1 MATLTAIV
9 TAHADKDNLRRILKD
24 LQEWQVRKPDEII
37 ALASDIDTESLKEEF
52 PSVRFY
58 EEPNLGDWGHAKRA
72 KGLDLATCDYAG
84 WFNHDDSYHPDY
96 ILDMMTLAESGNDVV
111 YCGWSKNAHPRFAH
125 SSSTS
130 GNFIVQIDKGRAAG
144 YADRHYEADGT
155 FINRIVEKAKS
166 IAFCNRVLYYH
177 NEVR

>member
-1 MATLTAIV
+1 MATFTAIV
-9 TAHADKDNLRRILKD
+9 TAHADEQNLRRILKD
-24 LQEWQVRKPDEII
+24 LNEWQVRKPDEII
-37 ALASDIDTESLKEEF
+37 ALASEIDLAALQSEF
-52 PSVRFY
+52 TKVRFY

-72 KGLDLATCDYAG
+72 KGLDLATSDYAG
-84 WFNHDDSYHPDY
+84 FFNHDDSYHPDY
-96 ILDMMTLAESGNDVV
+96 IHDMMKLAESGNDVV
-111 YCGWSKNAHPRFAH
+111 YCGWSKNSNPQFVH

-130 GNFIVQIDKGRAAG
+130 GNFIVQIDKGRDAG

-155 FINRIVEKAKS
+155 FINRIVKKAKS

>member
-9 TAHADKDNLRRILKD
+9 TAHADEPNLRRILKD
-24 LQEWQVRKPDEII
+24 LHEWQVRRPEEII
-37 ALASDIDTESLKEEF
+37 ALASDINLTALRSEF
-52 PSVRFY
+52 PAVRFY

-72 KGLDLATCDYAG
+72 KGLDLATSDYAG

-96 ILDMMTLAESGNDVV
+96 IHEMMKLAEAGADVV
-111 YCGWSKNAHPRFAH
+111 YCGWSKNDHPRFEH

-130 GNFIVQIDKGRAAG
+130 GNFIVKIDKGRSAG
-144 YADRHYEADGT
+144 YVDRHYEADGT
-155 FINRIVEKAKS
+155 FIKRIAEKAEN
-166 IAFCNRVLYYH
+166 IAFCDRVLYYH